1 MDNEKTVYIIC
12 PQCGYVCR
20 NDSPSRFPICE
31 CCKYEDPII
40 MSQADYK
47 MFEDELTGK
56 DPDAKCYES
65 LREKYV
71 YNKHFSKK
79 AYNDMLAY
87 ADEKFK
93 KEYAEW
99 VRSNNPGKIECPV
112 CHTISGK
119 KISVGAKAVS
129 VGLFGIFSQKVKKT
143 WHCEICGYEW

>member
-71 YNKHFSKK
+71 YNNEHFSKK
-79 AYNDMLAY
+79 AYNDMLA
-87 ADEKFK
+87 
-93 KEYAEW
+93 
-99 VRSNNPGKIECPV
+99 
-112 CHTISGK
+112 
-119 KISVGAKAVS
+119 SVDKGIHNKTTKY
-129 VGLFGIFSQKVKKT
+129 GLPT
-143 WHCEICGYEW
+143 Y

>member
-1 MDNEKTVYIIC
+1 MQNAMNLCEKNTFTTTNTLV
-12 PQCGYVCR
+12 
-20 NDSPSRFPICE
+20 
-31 CCKYEDPII
+31 
-40 MSQADYK
+40 
-47 MFEDELTGK
+47 
-56 DPDAKCYES
+56 
-65 LREKYV
+65 
-71 YNKHFSKK
+71 KK

>member
-47 MFEDELTGK
+47 MFELTGK

-71 YNKHFSKK
+71 YNNEHFSKK

>member
-1 MDNEKTVYIIC
+1 MKKLFILSVLNAV
-12 PQCGYVCR
+12 
-20 NDSPSRFPICE
+20 
-31 CCKYEDPII
+31 
-40 MSQADYK
+40 
-47 MFEDELTGK
+47 MFAETIRQVDFLFVNAVNMKIPLLCLRLITRCLKIELTGK

-71 YNKHFSKK
+71 YNNEHFSKK

>member
-71 YNKHFSKK
+71 YNNEHFSKK
-79 AYNDMLAY
+79 LIM
-87 ADEKFK
+87 
-93 KEYAEW
+93 
-99 VRSNNPGKIECPV
+99 
-112 CHTISGK
+112 
-119 KISVGAKAVS
+119 
-129 VGLFGIFSQKVKKT
+129 
-143 WHCEICGYEW
+143 ICLHMQMKNSKRNMPNGFAQIIQGR

>member
-71 YNKHFSKK
+71 YNNEHFSKK
-79 AYNDMLAY
+79 AYNDMLA
-87 ADEKFK
+87 
-93 KEYAEW
+93 YAEW